1 MGTCVNMLVVY
12 MCIADMQVLGVFF
25 SAEGAQSKNTF
36 GKVILK
42 VLPLLPMVLKTKTSP
57 RSNDG
62 KYRSYHQLRFKSS
75 RG

>member
-1 MGTCVNMLVVY
+1 MCEYAGGIYVY
-12 MCIADMQVLGVFF
+12 CRYADVGGFF
-25 SAEGAQSKNTF
+25 SAEGAESKNTF

-42 VLPLLPMVLKTKTSP
+42 VMPLLPMVLKTKTSP
-57 RSNDG
+57 RSNDD